1 MKNYS
6 AADTGTKNPYLLLSR
21 IARKKTKQ
29 NTHTKKQTTTRLFL
43 FSELLQMLSSSKTS
57 LLETNICSLG
67 AVELSPSIC
76 PWAAEGGVE
85 ALVVFS

>member
-21 IARKKTKQ
+21 IARKKRK
-29 NTHTKKQTTTRLFL
+29 NAHTKKQTTTRLFL
-43 FSELLQMLSSSKTS
+43 FSELLLMLSSSKTS
-57 LLETNICSLG
+57 LLETNIRSLG